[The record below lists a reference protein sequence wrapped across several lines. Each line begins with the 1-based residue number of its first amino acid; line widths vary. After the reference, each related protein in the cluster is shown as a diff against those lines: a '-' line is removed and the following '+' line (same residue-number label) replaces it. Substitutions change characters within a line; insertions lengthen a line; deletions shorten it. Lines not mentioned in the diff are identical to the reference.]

1 MHVALFDYEIAT
13 LMKKNATQLGAT
25 LIEAMISILVM
36 SIGLLGI
43 AGLQIN
49 AISYQKSAWSTH
61 RVAEVS
67 TDFAERL
74 RANPTAAKN
83 GSYLYGASYATSTTA
98 ALTSNNC
105 RITGTYCSTASIAA
119 DDISA
124 MLAKARQILPNGSA
138 QVEGSY
144 NTGFILTLMYRDK
157 DFIDPATGNAMSS
170 TACAASTTGVDW
182 RNCCPPSAAVPAGVR
197 CRRLTI
203 LP

>member
-1 MHVALFDYEIAT
+1 MQTHSS
-13 LMKKNATQLGAT
+13 QSGAT
-25 LIEAMISILVM
+25 LIEALISILVM

-49 AISYQKSAWSTH
+49 AIAYQKSAWSTQ

-74 RANPTAAKN
+74 RGNPTAAKN
-83 GSYLYGASYATSTTA
+83 GSYVYNSSYATSTTA
-98 ALTSNNC
+98 TLSSNDC
-105 RITGTYCSTASIAA
+105 RTPSTYCSTASLAE
-119 DDISA
+119 DDVTA
-124 MLAKARQILPNGSA
+124 LLTKARALLPGGSA

-144 NTGFILTLMYRDK
+144 NSGFILTVMYRDK
-157 DFIDPATGNAMSS
+157 DFINPTTGAAMASAT
-170 TACAASTTGVDW
+170 CAASTTGVDW
-182 RNCCPPSAAVPAGVR
+182 RNCCPTTAAVPDGVR

>member
-1 MHVALFDYEIAT
+1 MPSYSS
-13 LMKKNATQLGAT
+13 QSGAT
-25 LIEAMISILVM
+25 LIEAMISILIM

-43 AGLQIN
+43 AGLQVN

-67 TDFAERL
+67 ADFAERL
-74 RANPTAAKN
+74 RANPTGAKN
-83 GSYLYGASYATSTTA
+83 GSYLYSANYATSTSAT
-98 ALTSNNC
+98 LTSNNC
-105 RITGTYCSTASIAA
+105 RATGTYCSTASIAA

-124 MLAKARQILPNGSA
+124 LLTKTRTILPSGSA

-144 NTGFILTLMYRDK
+144 SAGFILTVMYRDK

-170 TACAASTTGVDW
+170 TTCSAASTGTDW
-182 RNCCPPSAAVPAGVR
+182 RNCCPTTAAAPAGVR

>member
-1 MHVALFDYEIAT
+1 MHT
-13 LMKKNATQLGAT
+13 HSSQSGAT

-67 TDFAERL
+67 ADFAERL
-74 RANPTAAKN
+74 RANPTGAKN
-83 GSYLYGASYATSTTA
+83 GNYLYSANYATSTA
-98 ALTSNNC
+98 ATLTSNSC
-105 RITGTYCSTASIAA
+105 RTSGTYCSTASIAA

-124 MLAKARQILPNGSA
+124 MLTKARAILPSGSA
-138 QVEGSY
+138 QIEGTY
-144 NTGFILTLMYRDK
+144 NTGFILTVMYRDK
-157 DFIDPATGNAMSS
+157 DFIDPATGSAMSS
-170 TACAASTTGVDW
+170 NTCAASTTGVEW
-182 RNCCPPSAAVPAGVR
+182 RTCCPPSAAAPAGVR